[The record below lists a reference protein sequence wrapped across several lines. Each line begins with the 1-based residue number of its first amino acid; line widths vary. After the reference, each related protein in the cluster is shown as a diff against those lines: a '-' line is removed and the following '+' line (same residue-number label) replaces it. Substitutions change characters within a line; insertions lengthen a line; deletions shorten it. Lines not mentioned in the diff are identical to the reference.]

1 MQMHEH
7 VLSFL
12 IEDQDAGEFYIDI
25 AKSMSIVNRKLY
37 RQQGLWHV
45 HGACVYA
52 DVNDANGP
60 GTVGVPFTVAL
71 SGAPRNWVTRNSLVK
86 AFESWKDQQA
96 LAYKAASPSIKP
108 KWQDFKVYL
117 NENHRTWIGSK
128 ELEPYS
134 GHMFGGIDPFDVGEW
149 KHSKLVWEE
158 LDSSNPSHP
167 TIQKHETDMHIL
179 GPDFPGVTGF
189 ESVGLIKQYAKS
201 RSRVQSPDPATLT
214 SPQDNIYTRSEE
226 SIDERAMEIVENM
239 AGDND
244 QPPYDV
250 DAYPG
255 GPSNGYEPYLYAFA
269 ANASTGKRKVTL
281 NGFAVPNGLLEGQF
295 QKSSIIASEGTP
307 GTGRFWLQLFVS
319 HREAY

>member
-7 VLSFL
+7 VLNFQIVNS
-12 IEDQDAGEFYIDI
+12 DAGERYIDI
-25 AKSMSIVNRKLY
+25 AKCMSIVNRKLY

-52 DVNDANGP
+52 HSIQSGQV
-60 GTVGVPFTVAL
+60 VGVPFSISFA
-71 SGAPRNWVTRNSLVK
+71 GAPRNWVTRNSLVK

-108 KWQDFKVYL
+108 KWQDFKIYL
-117 NENHRTWIGSK
+117 NENHRQNPAK
-128 ELEPYS
+128 ELTPWS
-134 GHMFGGIDPFDVGEW
+134 GHMFGGSDPFDVGEW

-158 LDSSNPSHP
+158 VDSTVVPP

-179 GPDFPGVTGF
+179 GPDYPGATGF

-201 RSRVQSPDPATLT
+201 RSRVQSPDPATFTAL
-214 SPQDNIYTRSEE
+214 QDNIYTRSEE

-244 QPPYDV
+244 QPPYEV

-255 GPSNGYEPYLYAFA
+255 GSSNGYEPVLYGFG
-269 ANASTGKRKVTL
+269 ANASTGKRKVTI
-281 NGFAVPNGLLEGQF
+281 NGFSVPNGLLEIQYDKDPPHPADPNSGELW
-295 QKSSIIASEGTP
+295 I
-307 GTGRFWLQLFVS
+307 QLFVS